1 MKYVTLTKDDL
12 IKLGYGSSAS
22 ESLIREAKVY
32 MVNQGFD
39 YYKNRR
45 LGRVPKKAIEAIL
58 GINLAYINDEKENDL
73 G

>member
-32 MVNQGFD
+32 MVNQGFE

-45 LGRVPKKAIEAIL
+45 LGRVPLKAIEAIL
-58 GINLAYINDEKENDL
+58 GIDLAYINDQED
-73 G
+73 

>member
-12 IKLGYGSSAS
+12 IKLGYGSSSS
-22 ESLIREAKVY
+22 ESLIREAKIY

-58 GINLAYINDEKENDL
+58 GINLTYINDEKENDL

>member
-22 ESLIREAKVY
+22 ESLIREAKAY
-32 MVNQGFD
+32 MVNQGFE

-45 LGRVPKKAIEAIL
+45 LGRVPLNAIEAIL
-58 GINLAYINDEKENDL
+58 GIDLSYVKDKKEEDL
-73 G
+73 E